1 MKIHQDNLNQKLED
15 KDKEINGLRSQAEI
29 WIEELNQEIWS
40 IQIEHQAKIE
50 WLQSQIANLNK
61 ECS

>member
-29 WIEELNQEIWS
+29 WIEELNQEI
-40 IQIEHQAKIE
+40 
-50 WLQSQIANLNK
+50 
-61 ECS
+61 

>member
-29 WIEELNQEIWS
+29 WIEELNQEIRS

-50 WLQSQIANLNK
+50 LLQSQIFNLNK

>member
-1 MKIHQDNLNQKLED
+1 MKIHQDNLNQKIED

-50 WLQSQIANLNK
+50 RLQSQIFNLNK